1 MSYNQQEHEFR
12 KKYANHLIPNIYP
25 MKDKNPVT
33 GEKEVKSYDWLSEKI
48 LIELVDNNITCFE
61 GTCFMNT
68 RNFEDVLELI
78 YRQQNFY
85 EPGKEEFY
93 ENKFLFSDKFWA
105 FISFHLPRFAW
116 RSICYEPK
124 RLIISCIEKLKI
136 REIKFLV
143 QEVKVSVNPI
153 LTDREDLEGID
164 WPLKYC
170 IQKYEKYPHEMK
182 EILEII
188 VGNVD
193 LKIVRR
199 GRDIWSYIDEI
210 KSSIYRKEIE
220 SILGKKEEIDY
231 KLEYEKAKIE
241 INGLKAQIQGQ
252 KELINSLQ
260 AVIISRGNK

>member
-12 KKYANHLIPNIYP
+12 KKYAKHLIPNIYHATSHATS
-25 MKDKNPVT
+25 DDVKN
-33 GEKEVKSYDWLSEKI
+33 YDWMDEKI
-48 LIELVDNNITCFE
+48 LIELIDKNITFFLS
-61 GTCFMNT
+61 TQKFQ
-68 RNFEDVLELI
+68 DVLEPI

-85 EPGKEEFY
+85 QPGTVDEFRS
-93 ENKFLFSDKFWA
+93 NKFLFSDKFWA
-105 FISFHLPRFAW
+105 FLSFHLCRFVW
-116 RSICYEPK
+116 RECIVYEQK
-124 RLIISCIEKLKI
+124 RLIISCIENLKI

-153 LTDREDLEGID
+153 LTDREDLQGID

-182 EILEII
+182 EILEILLPNLD
-188 VGNVD
+188 VKV
-193 LKIVRR
+193 VR
-199 GRDIWSYIDEI
+199 GGKDIWSYVDQI

-220 SILGKKEEIDY
+220 NILGKKEEIDY

-241 INGLKAQIQGQ
+241 INGLKAQLQGQ
-252 KELINSLQ
+252 KDLINTLQ